1 MQLLIRTHSMAQLTV
16 RKLPRQIVDSLK
28 QRAAANGRS
37 AEAEHRAI
45 LRRALLRDDGSFI
58 DRARA
63 MRQRLSSSIDS
74 TDTIRTDRY
83 RDGE

>member
-1 MQLLIRTHSMAQLTV
+1 MPQLTV
-16 RKLPRQIVDSLK
+16 RKLSRQIVHSLK

-37 AEAEHRAI
+37 AEAEHREI
-45 LRRALLRDDGSFI
+45 LRQALLRDDGSFV

-74 TDTIRTDRY
+74 TDTIRADRY

>member
-1 MQLLIRTHSMAQLTV
+1 MPQLTV
-16 RKLPRQIVDSLK
+16 RKLSRQIVDGLK

-37 AEAEHRAI
+37 AEAEHRSI
-45 LRRALLRDDGSFI
+45 LRQALLRDDGSFA

-74 TDTIRTDRY
+74 TDTIRADRY

>member
-1 MQLLIRTHSMAQLTV
+1 MAQLTV

-28 QRAAANGRS
+28 QRAAVNGRS
-37 AEAEHRAI
+37 AEAEHREI
-45 LRRALLRDDGSFI
+45 LRQALLRADGSFA
-58 DRARA
+58 DRAHS

-74 TDTIRTDRY
+74 TDTIRADRY